1 MRNNMFLDTKS
12 KHTSRMNTKSKSTN
26 SLVNPVSALGEPVRM
41 DSVPTCSGRRSCSP
55 LIIAML
61 ATAALLGGCQQP
73 KPSKRS
79 SAAAALPQSPMRLQ
93 EGDIVR
99 VSFEAETNLN
109 TLAKVQLDGSI
120 SLPWLQNIKAVGKT
134 PDELQAELTRLY
146 KPLVKANQLT
156 VALAA
161 AAASVYVSGAVLRP
175 GRIPMER
182 PLTVLDAIME
192 AGGFDY
198 NKAKLSDVKVFRV
211 ENGSQQQYRLDLKRT
226 MKGQDSSLFYLKPF
240 DTVHV
245 PEKIFNL

>member
-1 MRNNMFLDTKS
+1 
-12 KHTSRMNTKSKSTN
+12 
-26 SLVNPVSALGEPVRM
+26 
-41 DSVPTCSGRRSCSP
+41 
-55 LIIAML
+55 ML

-79 SAAAALPQSPMRLQ
+79 SAAAAALPQGPMRLQ
-93 EGDIVR
+93 EGDIIR
-99 VSFEAETNLN
+99 VTFEAETNLN
-109 TLAKVQLDGSI
+109 TTARVQLDGSI
-120 SLPWLQNIKAVGKT
+120 SLPWLQNVKAIKKT
-134 PDELQAELTRLY
+134 PDELQAELTQLY

-211 ENGSQQQYRLDLKRT
+211 ENGSQRQYRLDLKRT
-226 MKGQDSSLFYLKPF
+226 MKGEDSSLFYLKPF

>member
-1 MRNNMFLDTKS
+1 
-12 KHTSRMNTKSKSTN
+12 MNTTSKIPN
-26 SLVNPVSALGEPVRM
+26 SLVNPVCALRDPVHVDSA
-41 DSVPTCSGRRSCSP
+41 STCSPRRSFSP
-55 LIIAML
+55 LIIAVL

-79 SAAAALPQSPMRLQ
+79 PTAAAALPQGPMRLQ
-93 EGDIVR
+93 EGDVIR
-99 VSFEAETNLN
+99 VTCEAETNLN
-109 TLAKVQLDGSI
+109 TTARVQLDGSI
-120 SLPWLQNIKAVGKT
+120 SLPWLQNIKDVGKT
-134 PDELQAELTRLY
+134 PDELQAELTQLY
-146 KPLVKANQLT
+146 MPLVKANQLT

-182 PLTVLDAIME
+182 PLTVLDVIME

-198 NKAKLSDVKVFRV
+198 NRAKLSDVKVFRV

-226 MKGQDSSLFYLKPF
+226 MKGEDSSLFYLKPF